1 MRRAGPYFAYIA
13 IILFAAVNNPR
24 GASAQMFQCP
34 AGSVQNSTGSY
45 SFDCRCPDGSLAG
58 LYSGCPQSAGPPVP
72 PPSICPAGYSYC
84 GVSNM
89 CCGAGN
95 YCSKYGCT
103 PIGAVDCGTGFC
115 NQGQACTRDGHCMPA
130 GNTECGNHSCSS
142 GYFCGSRDNCMA
154 NGVVDCGNGASC
166 PAGNKC
172 SRDGTHC
179 ISQDTVDCSSHFC
192 SPGQKCGSN
201 NSCLMQD
208 AVDCGGGR
216 SCPTGKV
223 CVNGGAECLTPAALA
238 ERAAAQKQAA
248 QEKAELQRR
257 LKLLPSQQK
266 KEDAEATTWLKS
278 EQVRLAKDAEA
289 RKATTAQAAQQ
300 QHIAQSMSPSQFD
313 QKWCSSATLMTY
325 GAFSSSEI
333 TNQRR
338 VCATQNLSEMPA
350 IKGNCVRAEM
360 MAGCGCYTVGQVQ
373 AEAAAL
379 GCSGFSTAGLTLLP
393 SIGPPPGSSS
403 PAAPPHGSS
412 SPAGPVLNPNLADIA
427 HLQPPANGSSGNGS
441 GQSNRTTAPT
451 QIVPAPAFTSL
462 SAPAQTPNLWDKI
475 TSANEKMLT
484 SGPGQI
490 GTETLQSAGA
500 AYAEAYTPT
509 AIAHL
514 GDAKDLLAAAAAVK
528 RGDYLAAA
536 ESSANYSAV
545 TSAGLIGAALMPE
558 NPTLGNSIGQG
569 SMQVVISTWRVYAAP
584 AVADWL
590 VQQYPGKF
598 IPAAPPVFR

>member
-1 MRRAGPYFAYIA
+1 MNRSLLAACVALVLLILSGIFSLGRAQF
-13 IILFAAVNNPR
+13 
-24 GASAQMFQCP
+24 CP
-34 AGSVQNSTGSY
+34 SGSEQVQSGY
-45 SFDCRCPDGSLAG
+45 VIECRCPDGSLAG
-58 LYSGCPQSAGPPVP
+58 YQGCGASGP
-72 PPSICPAGYSYC
+72 PPSLCPANTQLC
-84 GVSNM
+84 GQQ
-89 CCGAGN
+89 CCNPGF
-95 YCSKYGCT
+95 YCSRYGCIL
-103 PIGAVDCGTGFC
+103 PGSADCGSWACGPGFQCSYLQGRCVPQGRVDCGTY
-115 NQGQACTRDGHCMPA
+115 H
-130 GNTECGNHSCSS
+130 
-142 GYFCGSRDNCMA
+142 
-154 NGVVDCGNGASC
+154 C

-172 SRDGTHC
+172 STAGCIPEKAADCGNKTFCNEGLKCSRDGKHC
-179 ISQDTVDCSSHFC
+179 LAEGAVDCGSHFC
-192 SPGQKCGSN
+192 NPGQKCGSN

-208 AVDCGGGR
+208 AADCGGGR
-216 SCPTGKV
+216 SCPAGNV

-238 ERAAAQKQAA
+238 ERAAAEKKAA
-248 QEKAELQRR
+248 LEKAELEKQ
-257 LKLLPSQQK
+257 LKLLPAQQK
-266 KEDAEATTWLKS
+266 KEDAEAATWLKS
-278 EQVRLAKDAEA
+278 EQTRIAKEAEVRKG
-289 RKATTAQAAQQ
+289 TAAQTAQQ
-300 QHIAQSMSPSQFD
+300 QQIAQSMSPSQFD
-313 QKWCSSATLMTY
+313 QKWCSAATLMTY

-333 TNQRR
+333 ANQRR

-373 AEAAAL
+373 AEAATL

-393 SIGPPPGSSS
+393 SISPPPGSSS

-412 SPAGPVLNPNLADIA
+412 SPAGPVLNPNLSDVA
-427 HLQPPANGSSGNGS
+427 HLQPPANGLSGNGS
-441 GQSNRTTAPT
+441 AQSNRTTAPT

-500 AYAEAYTPT
+500 VYAEAYTPT

-514 GDAKDLLAAAAAVK
+514 GDAKDLLAAAAALK
-528 RGDYLAAA
+528 RGDYLTAA

-569 SMQVVISTWRVYAAP
+569 SMQIVISTWRVYGAP

-598 IPAAPPVFR
+598 IPAAPLVFR